1 LIGFGKRASIVGTL
15 AGTTRATGLGGVG
28 RATAR
33 TVAAKKEERR
43 NVEVFILGKLEVE
56 RGRVG

>member
-1 LIGFGKRASIVGTL
+1 VGTL

-56 RGRVG
+56 RRKSWIERIC